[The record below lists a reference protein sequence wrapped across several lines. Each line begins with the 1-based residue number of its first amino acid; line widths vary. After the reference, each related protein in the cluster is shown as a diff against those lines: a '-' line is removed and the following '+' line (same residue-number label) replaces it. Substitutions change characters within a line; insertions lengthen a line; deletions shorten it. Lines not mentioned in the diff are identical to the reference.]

1 MITDKIPNGSRVLF
15 KDSIASG
22 VGTVV
27 SCDDDDSL
35 GLNFLVYGV
44 SVESGTEY
52 LDHVGEFRMT
62 PGEVR
67 DFYHKEIIEVLK

>member
-1 MITDKIPNGSRVLF
+1 MIANPIPVGARVLF

-35 GLNFLVYGV
+35 GLNFLIYGV

-52 LDHVGEFRMT
+52 LDHVGECRMT
-62 PGEVR
+62 PDEVR